1 MRSSIYITKVTIIN
15 RYIVKLN
22 LQENE
27 IESKRQRE
35 RKREREREYLRVSCE
50 AVVSLNEL
58 IPRSRRT
65 EWIRSS
71 QRVFESFCTSRFKI
85 FELSIY

>member
-1 MRSSIYITKVTIIN
+1 MRSSIYITKATIIN

-35 RKREREREYLRVSCE
+35 TERERVPECE
-50 AVVSLNEL
+50 L
-58 IPRSRRT
+58 
-65 EWIRSS
+65 
-71 QRVFESFCTSRFKI
+71 
-85 FELSIY
+85 

>member
-27 IESKRQRE
+27 IESKRE
-35 RKREREREYLRVSCE
+35 RERERERVPECE
-50 AVVSLNEL
+50 L
-58 IPRSRRT
+58 
-65 EWIRSS
+65 
-71 QRVFESFCTSRFKI
+71 
-85 FELSIY
+85 

>member
-27 IESKRQRE
+27 IESKR
-35 RKREREREYLRVSCE
+35 EREREYLSVNCE